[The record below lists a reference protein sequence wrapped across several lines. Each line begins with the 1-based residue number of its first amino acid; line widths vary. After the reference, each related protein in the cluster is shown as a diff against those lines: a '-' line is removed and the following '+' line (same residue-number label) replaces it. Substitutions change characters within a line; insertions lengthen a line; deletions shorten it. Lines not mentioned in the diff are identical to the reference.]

1 MIWLKFYTSDIKKK
15 KKKNCYERLGGGGG
29 FKIIFLMFKPTIL
42 NKIAI
47 HDNLELEFEVC

>member
-1 MIWLKFYTSDIKKK
+1 MKGW
-15 KKKNCYERLGGGGG
+15 GGG

-47 HDNLELEFEVC
+47 QDNLELEFEVC

>member
-15 KKKNCYERLGGGGG
+15 KKKIVMKGWG
-29 FKIIFLMFKPTIL
+29 FKIIFLKFNPTIL

-47 HDNLELEFEVC
+47 QDNLELEFEVC

>member
-15 KKKNCYERLGGGGG
+15 KKNCNERLGGG
-29 FKIIFLMFKPTIL
+29 FKIIFLKFKPTIL

>member
-15 KKKNCYERLGGGGG
+15 KKIVMKGLGGGGR
-29 FKIIFLMFKPTIL
+29 FEIIFLKFKPTIL

>member
-1 MIWLKFYTSDIKKK
+1 MIWLKFYTSDIKERKK
-15 KKKNCYERLGGGGG
+15 IVMKGWGGG
-29 FKIIFLMFKPTIL
+29 FKIIFFMFKPTIL